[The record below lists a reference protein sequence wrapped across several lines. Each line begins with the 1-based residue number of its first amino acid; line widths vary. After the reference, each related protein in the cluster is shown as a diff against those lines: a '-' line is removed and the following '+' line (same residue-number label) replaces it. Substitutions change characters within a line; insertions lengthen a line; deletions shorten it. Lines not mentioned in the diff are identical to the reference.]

1 MIEQPLTLEQLDQR
15 LKRLEAAQTM
25 ITRDNPPPGL
35 PKGVLW
41 ADREAWRSEFRH
53 IMDQLGIIGEP
64 IGTEALRQQMAQLS
78 LDPNEFSR
86 GIIEMREE

>member
-15 LKRLEAAQTM
+15 LRRLEAAQHT

-41 ADREAWRSEFRH
+41 ADQEAWRNEFRRV
-53 IMDQLGIIGEP
+53 MDQLGIVGEP
-64 IGTEALRQQMAQLS
+64 IGAEALRQQMAQLG
-78 LDPNEFSR
+78 LEGNEFSR